1 MSKPLSNQEMDLLG
15 MGSWTEDV
23 STFPGGPTLNLGPSL
38 PSSSTI
44 TFPDTRP
51 SNGNSASLEAY
62 LNAPRS
68 SQPWSPINLSTR

>member
-1 MSKPLSNQEMDLLG
+1 
-15 MGSWTEDV
+15 MGSWAEDV
-23 STFPGGPTLNLGPSL
+23 PTFSGGLTRDHSSSL
-38 PSSSTI
+38 PSSSSTI